1 MPAPRTNRQSGTMEP
16 RAESMP
22 EAGPTAPAEGE
33 LPSRQG
39 LIARLETQRTE
50 LLRAMSCVNLARRTI
65 EPHVVDV
72 PVGSMGP
79 VTPRQHQGYRQRVV
93 EALNDASEALGTAY
107 PMLERIAQALAI
119 EEILREH
126 TPVERTPTSAHSRT
140 PALDRSA
147 ATKR

>member
-1 MPAPRTNRQSGTMEP
+1 M
-16 RAESMP
+16 
-22 EAGPTAPAEGE
+22 
-33 LPSRQG
+33 
-39 LIARLETQRTE
+39 RTE
-50 LLRAMSCVNLARRTI
+50 TARGSSAVWRALRDELGRTRP

-126 TPVERTPTSAHSRT
+126 TPVERTPTSADSRT